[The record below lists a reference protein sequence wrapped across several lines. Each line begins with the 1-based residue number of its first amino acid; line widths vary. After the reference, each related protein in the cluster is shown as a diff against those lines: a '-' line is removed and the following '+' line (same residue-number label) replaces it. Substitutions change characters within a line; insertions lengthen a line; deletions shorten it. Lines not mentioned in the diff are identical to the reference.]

1 MNFLFKKDIK
11 KMNYLAVI
19 LLIFVLAYFFILIF
33 TYFFQRNLLYHPKVN
48 NYLDDKI
55 LVNVKKVKITTE
67 DNIELLSWYHNK
79 NNKDYKTILF
89 LHGNAGSLE
98 NRIHKINHFKDINI
112 NFIIISWRGFSGNM
126 GNPSE
131 KGLYEDA
138 NAAIRW
144 LKSNGIEEKNII
156 IYGESLGTAIAI
168 EVAQN
173 KNFAGIILE
182 SPFTSM
188 SNLGKKKYPFLP
200 VNLLLKDKY
209 QSDIKIKNIKSPIL
223 IMHGKV
229 DNVVPFTM
237 GKKIYELANIPKY
250 SYFTEYDNHM
260 MEYDEKLLNVLK
272 KYIYSLN

>member
-19 LLIFVLAYFFILIF
+19 LLTFVLAYFFILIF

-55 LVNVKKVKITTE
+55 LVNIKKVKITTE

-98 NRIHKINHFKDINI
+98 NRIHKINHFKNMNV
-112 NFIIISWRGFSGNM
+112 NFLIFAWRGFSGNK
-126 GNPSE
+126 GNPTE
-131 KGLYEDA
+131 KGLYDDA
-138 NAAIRW
+138 IGAVNW
-144 LKSNGIEEKNII
+144 LKDKGIKPENII
-156 IYGESLGTAIAI
+156 LYGESLGTGVAI
-168 EVAQN
+168 EIAQN
-173 KNFAGIILE
+173 SNFAGIILE

-188 SNLGKKKYPFLP
+188 IDAAKNKYPIFP
-200 VNLLLKDKY
+200 IKYLLKDKY
-209 QSDIKIKNIKSPIL
+209 ESEKKIKNIKSPIL

-229 DNVVPFTM
+229 DDLVPFWM
-237 GKKIYELANIPKY
+237 GQKLYEIANKPKY
-250 SYFTEYDNHM
+250 FYFSKYDNHM
-260 MEYDEKLLNVLK
+260 MEFNQNLLNAIK
-272 KYIYSLN
+272 KFINSLN